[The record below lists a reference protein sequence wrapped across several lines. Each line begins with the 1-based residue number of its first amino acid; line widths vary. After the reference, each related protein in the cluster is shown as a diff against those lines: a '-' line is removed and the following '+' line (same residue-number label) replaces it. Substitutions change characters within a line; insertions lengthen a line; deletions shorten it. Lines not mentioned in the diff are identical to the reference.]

1 MNGRGQDFSEFM
13 KDEGLYEEAHELAA
27 KKIIAAQLK
36 QEMDNQHLT
45 KTAVAKK
52 MHTTRSAVDNALNP
66 EFNTSIETLDRFA
79 CALGKQLSLTIR

>member
-1 MNGRGQDFSEFM
+1 MNGRGQNFNDFM
-13 KDEGLYEEAHELAA
+13 KEQGLFEEAHELAA

-45 KTAVAKK
+45 KTAIAKK
-52 MHTTRSAVDNALNP
+52 MSTTRSARDNALDP

-79 CALGKQLSLTIR
+79 CALGKQLSLTLR